1 MKISAIIPAAGF
13 GRRMG
18 GAVPK
23 QFMLLAGRPILDYI
37 LTAFEDHGGV
47 DSVILAVPEE
57 EVETVRE
64 NCKMFTIVKQVIAGG
79 KQRQDSVYNGLKSVD
94 EGTDLVIVHDGVRPF
109 LTVEMIQGVIE
120 AAKEHSAA
128 ITAIPVSDTVK
139 RATEER
145 MVDRTIDRSDLWRV
159 QTPQAFRYDLLLR
172 AFNKAMADSYY
183 GTDESSLVEYIGR
196 PVKIIMGSLLNI
208 KITRPEDLVLGEKIA
223 LLF

>member
-1 MKISAIIPAAGF
+1 MKITAIIPAAGF

-23 QFMLLAGRPILDYI
+23 QFMYLAGRPILDYI

-47 DSVILAVPEE
+47 ESVILTVPEE
-57 EVETVRE
+57 EVETVTE
-64 NCKMFTIVKQVIAGG
+64 KCKAFAIVKQVIAGG
-79 KQRQDSVYNGLKSVD
+79 EQRQDSVYNGLKSI
-94 EGTDLVIVHDGVRPF
+94 EKGTDLVIVHDGVRPF
-109 LTVEMIQGVIE
+109 LTVEMIESVIK
-120 AAKEHSAA
+120 AATEYSAA

-139 RATEER
+139 RATEEGW
-145 MVDRTIDRSDLWRV
+145 VDRTIDRSDLWRV
-159 QTPQAFRYDLLLR
+159 QTPQAFRYDLLRR
-172 AFNKAMADSYY
+172 AFEKAMADSYY
-183 GTDESSLVEYIGR
+183 GTDESSLVEYIGQ